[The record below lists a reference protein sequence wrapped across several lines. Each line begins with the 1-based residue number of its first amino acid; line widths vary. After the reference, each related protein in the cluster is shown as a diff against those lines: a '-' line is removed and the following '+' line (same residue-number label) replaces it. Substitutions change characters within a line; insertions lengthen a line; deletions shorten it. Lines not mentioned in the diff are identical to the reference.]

1 MPIYEYECEAC
12 GHHYDI
18 LQKASDPLLTI
29 CPECSQPSLKKL
41 ISAAGF
47 RLSGSGWY
55 ETDFKSDNK
64 TQSGIGGFTEGQ
76 RWQGQPAQREGRHE
90 RAIESWQY
98 SARYPAEYRGI
109 LKRFPVVIR
118 FQRLARSARSSP
130 VLARPGTCN
139 VVPVDRYHS
148 SIVRHS

>member
-18 LQKASDPLLTI
+18 LQKASDPLLTV

-64 TQSGIGGFTEGQ
+64 RNLASGDSQKASDGKDSQPSEKGGTNEPSKAGSTAPDTRQ
-76 RWQGQPAQREGRHE
+76 NTGA
-90 RAIESWQY
+90 S
-98 SARYPAEYRGI
+98 
-109 LKRFPVVIR
+109 
-118 FQRLARSARSSP
+118 
-130 VLARPGTCN
+130 
-139 VVPVDRYHS
+139 
-148 SIVRHS
+148 